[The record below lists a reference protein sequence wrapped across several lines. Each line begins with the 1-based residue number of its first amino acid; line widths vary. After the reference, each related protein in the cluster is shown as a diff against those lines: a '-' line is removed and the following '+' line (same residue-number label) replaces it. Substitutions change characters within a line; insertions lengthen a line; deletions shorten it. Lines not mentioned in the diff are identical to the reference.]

1 MSPRLRGVVTYV
13 VIAAIV
19 FALSGLGGFVYGHEP
34 QRDLLDVRV
43 TTTGAPAPAEAI
55 ESGTVIAIDGATL
68 LLDSGASFDAPPIAE
83 ALVPA
88 TGEQLPEGTLVNVGG
103 DITTSG
109 LVLTGVVAIGR
120 EAATP

>member
-1 MSPRLRGVVTYV
+1 MSPRARGVITYV
-13 VIAAIV
+13 VIAVIV
-19 FALSGLGGFVYGHEP
+19 FALSGLGGFVYGHKP

-43 TTTGAPAPAEAI
+43 TTAGAPAPAEQI
-55 ESGTVIAIDGATL
+55 ESGTVIAIDGSTL
-68 LLDSGASFDAPPIAE
+68 LLDSGASFDSPPIAE

-103 DITTSG
+103 DVTTSG

-120 EAATP
+120 EATTP

>member
-1 MSPRLRGVVTYV
+1 MSPRSRGVVTYV
-13 VIAAIV
+13 VIAVIV
-19 FALSGLGGFVYGHEP
+19 FALSGLAGFVYGHEP
-34 QRDLLDVRV
+34 RRDLLDVRV
-43 TTTGAPAPAEAI
+43 TTTGAPAPTEQI
-55 ESGTVIAIDGATL
+55 ESGTVIAVDGSTL
-68 LLDSGASFDAPPIAE
+68 LLDSGVSFDAPPIAE

-103 DITTSG
+103 DVTASG

>member
-1 MSPRLRGVVTYV
+1 MSPRSRGVVTYV
-13 VIAAIV
+13 VIAVIV
-19 FALSGLGGFVYGHEP
+19 FALSGLAGFVYGHEP
-34 QRDLLDVRV
+34 RRDLLDVRV
-43 TTTGAPAPAEAI
+43 TTTGAPAPTEQI
-55 ESGTVIAIDGATL
+55 ESGTVIAVDGSTL

-103 DITTSG
+103 DVTASG

>member
-1 MSPRLRGVVTYV
+1 MSPRSRGVVTYV
-13 VIAAIV
+13 VIAVIV
-19 FALSGLGGFVYGHEP
+19 FALSGLAGFVYGHEP
-34 QRDLLDVRV
+34 RRDLLDVRV
-43 TTTGAPAPAEAI
+43 TTAGAPVPTEQI
-55 ESGTVIAIDGATL
+55 ESGTVIAVDGSTL

-88 TGEQLPEGTLVNVGG
+88 TGKQMPEGTLVNVGG
-103 DITTSG
+103 DVTASG